1 MRTPGRTAAIT
12 AAIAFGTMTIAPG
25 AVAEAEEPAPALAAA
40 ETAFGTVTLPTGDRV
55 TLDLDGTLAI
65 EPAEGRED
73 IGFVTPTAL
82 DGSGEVIAVPTDR
95 VDDIQAGL
103 EDPRRYNVT
112 KLLEAG
118 LADAAAA
125 PESALD
131 QREYEGLRPEAGVDA
146 TAAEAETEQFSVVLR
161 DRTGNVPDG
170 EFVEWAKRD
179 GGASGIF
186 EIDDTGVG
194 TAALEAGEYVIVSGF
209 WNDPSDTERGEMVVG
224 LTPVTVGEGPD
235 ELVLD
240 AAAAR
245 PVSVEVEREGAVP
258 LGAVMTVRAQAAD
271 FPLGFGDYVPA
282 ESDSYLLP
290 EPDLPEFEVG
300 FIYQTTLTSP
310 AGEDEPYTYNLALG
324 SDDGYPED
332 TAFTVADAELAQ
344 VETHFLGFGVPVS
357 GRTCDYGDF
366 ASGRVGFGLCLSAPV
381 EHPSVRTMLYSAGP
395 DLLWAHD
402 VEGGVYDEEGEG
414 MLEGFG
420 AFVIDVAHEPGPAE
434 RTVPHGPVSTGAP
447 ATLRYRDGETLLF
460 SSDLFPGSNT
470 TASELLMLYGYD
482 GKVTLSRDGEVLG
495 ESDEVR
501 RFEFPVTDEPGRYTL
516 ESEASHSGTS
526 GLFGTVSRQSW
537 SFDVGAMPEEGV
549 DWLHLPVVAMALE
562 GAEGGRVDGDE
573 PIAITL
579 QAVAGA
585 PAGPVDVAKMTFEV
599 SYNDGRS
606 WRKVRLDRDG
616 GTATAAL
623 CAPWWAEFVSV
634 RMTATDTNGTEVV
647 HTTIRSFGLD

>member
-1 MRTPGRTAAIT
+1 MRTPGTAAT
-12 AAIAFGTMTIAPG
+12 VAAAIAFGTMAVAPG
-25 AVAEAEEPAPALAAA
+25 AVAGPEESARAAVEA
-40 ETAFGTVTLPTGDRV
+40 AFGTVTLPTGDRV
-55 TLDLDGTLAI
+55 TVDPDGTVAV

-73 IGFVTPTAL
+73 IGIITPVAF

-112 KLLEAG
+112 RLLEAG
-118 LADAAAA
+118 LTDAAAA

-131 QREYEGLRPEAGVDA
+131 QREYEGLRPAVAVDA
-146 TAAEAETEQFSVVLR
+146 VAAEAEAEQFGVVLR
-161 DRTGNVPDG
+161 DRAGRVPDG
-170 EFVEWAKRD
+170 EVVEWVRRD
-179 GGASGIF
+179 GSAYGTF
-186 EIDDTGVG
+186 DIDESGVG

-209 WNDPSDTERGEMVVG
+209 WNDPSETERGEMVVG
-224 LTPVTVGEGPD
+224 LTPVTVGEAPD

-240 AAAAR
+240 AAAAQ
-245 PVSVEVEREGAVP
+245 PVSVEVEREDAVP
-258 LGAVMTVRAQAAD
+258 LGAVMTAQAQAAD
-271 FPLGFGDYVPA
+271 FQLGYGDYVPA
-282 ESDSYLLP
+282 DSDAYLLP

-300 FIYQTTLTSP
+300 FIYQSVLTSP
-310 AGEDEPYTYNLALG
+310 AGEAEPYTYNLALG
-324 SDDGYPED
+324 SDDGYPSD
-332 TAFTVADAELAQ
+332 TAFAVADAELAQ

-381 EHPSVRTMLYSAGP
+381 QHPSVRTMLYSAGP

-402 VEGGVYDEEGEG
+402 VEGGVYDEAGEG

-447 ATLRYRDGETLLF
+447 VTLRYRDGETLLF

-482 GKVTLSRDGEVLG
+482 GKVTLSRDGQILG

-501 RFEFPVTDEPGRYTL
+501 RVEFPVADEPGRYTL
-516 ESEASHSGTS
+516 ESEARHSGAS
-526 GLFGTVSRQSW
+526 GLFGTVSTQSW
-537 SFDVGAMPEEGV
+537 NFDVGAMPEEGF
-549 DWLHLPVVAMALE
+549 DWLHLPVVTMGLE

-585 PAGPVDVAKMTFEV
+585 PAGPIDVAKMTFEV

-616 GTATAAL
+616 GSAAAEL
-623 CAPWWAEFVSV
+623 CAPWWAAFVSV
-634 RMTATDTNGTEVV
+634 RMTATDTHGTEVV

>member
-12 AAIAFGTMTIAPG
+12 AAIAFGAMTITPAG
-25 AVAEAEEPAPALAAA
+25 VAEAEDAASVPAASAA
-40 ETAFGTVTLPTGDRV
+40 AFGTIVLPTGDRV
-55 TLDLDGTLAI
+55 TLDPDGTVAI
-65 EPAEGRED
+65 HPADGRED
-73 IGFVTPTAL
+73 IGFITPAAF

-112 KLLEAG
+112 RLLEAG
-118 LADAAAA
+118 VTDAAAA

-131 QREYEGLRPEAGVDA
+131 RRGYEGLRPAVSADA
-146 TAAEAETEQFSVVLR
+146 TAAAGETEQFSVVLR
-161 DRTGNVPDG
+161 DRGGRVPDG
-170 EFVEWAKRD
+170 EVVEWVKRD
-179 GGASGIF
+179 GSAYGTF
-186 EIDDTGVG
+186 DIDDTGAG

-209 WNDPSDTERGEMVVG
+209 WNDPSATERGEMVVG
-224 LTPVTVGEGPD
+224 LTPVTVGENPD

-240 AAAAR
+240 AAPAQ
-245 PVSVEVEREGAVP
+245 PVSVEVEREDAVP
-258 LGAVMTVRAQAAD
+258 LGAVMTAQAQAAD
-271 FPLGFGDYVPA
+271 FQLGFGDYVPA
-282 ESDSYLLP
+282 ASDAFLLP

-300 FIYQTTLTSP
+300 LLYQSVLTSP
-310 AGEDEPYTYNLALG
+310 AGEADPYTYNLALG
-324 SDDGYPED
+324 SEDGYPED

-344 VETHFLGFGVPVS
+344 VETHFRGFGVPVS

-381 EHPSVRTMLYSAGP
+381 QHPSVRTMLYSAGP

-402 VEGGVYDEEGEG
+402 VEGGVYDETGGG

-420 AFVIDVAHEPGPAE
+420 AFVFDVAHEPGPAQ

-447 ATLRYRDGETLLF
+447 VTLRYRDGETLLF
-460 SSDLFPGSNT
+460 SSELLPGSNT

-482 GKVTLSRDGEVLG
+482 GKVTLSRDGEILG

-501 RFEFPVTDEPGRYTL
+501 RFEFPVPDEPGRYTL
-516 ESEASHSGTS
+516 EAEASHSGTS
-526 GLFGTVSRQSW
+526 GLFGTVSKQSW
-537 SFDVGAMPEEGV
+537 NFDVGAMPEEGV
-549 DWLHLPVVAMALE
+549 DWLHLPVVTMGLE

-585 PAGPVDVAKMTFEV
+585 PAGPIDVAKMTFEV
-599 SYNDGRS
+599 SYNDGRT

-616 GTATAAL
+616 GTATATL
-623 CAPWWAEFVSV
+623 CAPWRAEFVSV
-634 RMTATDTNGTEVV
+634 RMTATDTNGTQVV